1 MKFWKKSILLAI
13 AALFS
18 INCFS
23 ISIYEISYEFKN
35 LTDFPKYTAF
45 LVRYGN
51 GTGFMRVRYMDKTG
65 KEIYVVDMEFD
76 EVEGRS
82 KIDGLPH
89 LTLQF
94 KGKSPRYIIN
104 TSGKKDNE
112 AYNPDVL
119 WFKKRPD
126 DKNFK
131 PWGVTSQNTDGTFE
145 QGKILNVKV
154 LNTADLTKIYV
165 KQYFLATESFYVN
178 LFKVETN
185 NPVTTNVPPVKTKP
199 KDNNSSSD
207 NGNVAVNPTKPQP
220 YVNVNTAAKLH
231 FVVVAN
237 TNDPRIGYSVQKD
250 LVNLSSQIKDVSV
263 FLKIPLNYVEVSGA
277 NFNKKNVE
285 NAVNNL
291 KPGPNDIVI
300 FYYSGHGYSND
311 QNTTQQYPQ
320 FDLRESRFDDILV
333 ATLNAS
339 EVMDKIK
346 AKNARLNLVLSDCC
360 NSSLGMLKP
369 EGKTFALTAKSLL
382 SWDKTYCFNLFMNSK
397 GSIIATAAKKGQFAY
412 GNTDVGGY
420 FTSNFVTAM
429 EKYLS
434 KFQTSTPTWEE
445 IINETQET
453 TISLSMSNVCSKNTT
468 CRQDPVYAV
477 SVSK

>member
-1 MKFWKKSILLAI
+1 MRALKKAGLLVV

-65 KEIYVVDMEFD
+65 KEVYVVDMEFD

-94 KGKSPRYIIN
+94 KGKTPRYIIN
-104 TSGKKDNE
+104 TSGIKNNE

-119 WFKKRPD
+119 WFRKRPD

-154 LNTADLTKIYV
+154 LNTADLTKAYV
-165 KQYFLATESFYVN
+165 RQYFLLTESFYVN

-185 NPVTTNVPPVKTKP
+185 NPVATNIPPSTPPVKTKP
-199 KDNNSSSD
+199 TGNNDVSTS
-207 NGNVAVNPTKPQP
+207 PTKPQP
-220 YVNVNTAAKLH
+220 YTNVNTPVKLH
-231 FVVVAN
+231 FIVVAN

-250 LVNLSSQIKDVSV
+250 LVNLSSQMKDVSV

-291 KPGPNDIVI
+291 KPGPNDVVI

-311 QNTTQQYPQ
+311 QNATQQYPQ
-320 FDLRESRFDDILV
+320 FDLRESRFEDILV

-339 EVMDKIK
+339 DVMDKIK

-382 SWDKTYCFNLFMNSK
+382 SWDKTYCYNLFMNSK

-434 KFQTSTPTWEE
+434 KFQTTTPTWEE

-453 TISLSMSNVCSKNTT
+453 TISLSLSNVCTKNTT
-468 CRQDPVYAV
+468 CRQDPVYV
-477 SVSK
+477 VNVSK

>member
-1 MKFWKKSILLAI
+1 MKAWKKLIVLLI
-13 AALFS
+13 AVLS
-18 INCFS
+18 GIECFS

-51 GTGFMRVRYMDKTG
+51 GTGFMRVRYSNKNNT
-65 KEIYVVDMEFD
+65 EPYVVDMAFD

-94 KGKSPRYIIN
+94 KGKGPRYIIN

-154 LNTADLTKIYV
+154 MNTEDLTKVYV
-165 KQYFLATESFYVN
+165 KQYFLESESFYVN
-178 LFKVETN
+178 LFKPETT
-185 NPVTTNVPPVKTKP
+185 NPVVTNPSPVNTTPGTEPTTVSTPVKM
-199 KDNNSSSD
+199 
-207 NGNVAVNPTKPQP
+207 
-220 YVNVNTAAKLH
+220 H
-231 FVVVAN
+231 FILVAN

-250 LVNLSSQIKDVSV
+250 VINLSSQVKDVAT

-277 NFNKKNVE
+277 NFSKKNVE
-285 NAVNNL
+285 TAITNL
-291 KPGPNDIVI
+291 KPGSNDIVI
-300 FYYSGHGYSND
+300 FYYSGHGYSIE
-311 QNTTQQYPQ
+311 QNTNQQYPQ
-320 FDLRESRFDDILV
+320 FDLRQSRFDDILV

-339 EVMDKIK
+339 EVLDKIR
-346 AKNARLNLVLSDCC
+346 AKGARLNLVLSDCC
-360 NSSLGMLKP
+360 NSNLGMLKP
-369 EGKTFALTAKSLL
+369 EGKNFALTAKSLL
-382 SWDKTYCFNLFMNSK
+382 SWDKSYCHNLFMNSK

-420 FTSNFVTAM
+420 FTSNFVTAL

-434 KFQTSTPTWEE
+434 KFQTKTPTWDE
-445 IINETQET
+445 IITETQAT
-453 TISLSMSNVCSKNTT
+453 TITLSMSNVCTANTT
-468 CRQDPVYAV
+468 CRQDPVYVVNIAR
-477 SVSK
+477 